1 MEQCENRNWKLQSQN
16 QYLDATISAKYLDAT
31 ISAKI
36 AKLVHTCT
44 QVNSEPGLRMQ
55 KIPTVT

>member
-16 QYLDATISAKYLDAT
+16 QYLDATISAK
-31 ISAKI
+31 IS
-36 AKLVHTCT
+36 KLVHTCT
-44 QVNSEPGLRMQ
+44 QVNYEPGLRMQ